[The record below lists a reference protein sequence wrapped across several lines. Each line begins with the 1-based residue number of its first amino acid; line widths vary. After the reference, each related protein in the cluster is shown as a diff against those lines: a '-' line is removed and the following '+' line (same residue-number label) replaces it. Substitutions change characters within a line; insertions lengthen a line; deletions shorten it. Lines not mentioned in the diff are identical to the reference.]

1 MSIQSVTEITKYI
14 KSCFDNNEILQRV
27 LIKGEVSNFKKH
39 FSGHCYLTLKDNSA
53 SIKAVMFK
61 GNAQFLKFIPQNG
74 MEVVASGYVTVFE
87 RDGQY
92 QLYIES
98 LFAEGIGEIALAY
111 NRLKEQFTKEGL
123 FDLKYKKKLPF
134 LPQKIGVITSATGA
148 VIKDIMK
155 VLKARCQSTAICL
168 YPVQV
173 QGNEAPQQII
183 KALEIFNTKFPVD
196 LIIVARGGGS
206 IEDLAAFNDEKLVRA
221 IFKSKIPTISAVGHE
236 TDFTLTDFV
245 ADVRAATPSNAAE
258 IAVPDV
264 KELSRYINSLEKNL
278 QMIAEKNIKD
288 KKNKLNLLLENNY
301 FKYPVKSIE
310 EKRLLLDRQLEKIT
324 TIKDKIITDYK
335 NNITND
341 LEKLSI
347 LNPLNI
353 LQRGYSII
361 NDEKTGEIIKSKER
375 ILDNQMIKITFKDG
389 CVLGKIIKK

>member
-1 MSIQSVTEITKYI
+1 M
-14 KSCFDNNEILQRV
+14 
-27 LIKGEVSNFKKH
+27 
-39 FSGHCYLTLKDNSA
+39 
-53 SIKAVMFK
+53 
-61 GNAQFLKFIPQNG
+61 
-74 MEVVASGYVTVFE
+74 
-87 RDGQY
+87 
-92 QLYIES
+92 
-98 LFAEGIGEIALAY
+98 
-111 NRLKEQFTKEGL
+111 
-123 FDLKYKKKLPF
+123 
-134 LPQKIGVITSATGA
+134 
-148 VIKDIMK
+148 
-155 VLKARCQSTAICL
+155 
-168 YPVQV
+168 
-173 QGNEAPQQII
+173 
-183 KALEIFNTKFPVD
+183 VD
-196 LIIVARGGGS
+196 
-206 IEDLAAFNDEKLVRA
+206 
-221 IFKSKIPTISAVGHE
+221 IFKT
-236 TDFTLTDFV
+236 
-245 ADVRAATPSNAAE
+245 NAAE

-301 FKYPVKSIE
+301 FKYPLKSIE